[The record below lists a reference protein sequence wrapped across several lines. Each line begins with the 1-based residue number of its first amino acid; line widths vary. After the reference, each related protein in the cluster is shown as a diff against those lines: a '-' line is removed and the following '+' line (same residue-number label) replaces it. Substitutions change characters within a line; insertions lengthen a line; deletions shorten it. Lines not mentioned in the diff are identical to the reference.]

1 MYIYICHEFL
11 IVYEHL
17 YKIFCF
23 GSWIGMSCCS
33 YLDFPLV
40 MLHPQTAVAASNDVT
55 EILVVPV
62 ETELDFSS

>member
-1 MYIYICHEFL
+1 MSIYIRFFALGVGLEL
-11 IVYEHL
+11 
-17 YKIFCF
+17 
-23 GSWIGMSCCS
+23 SCCS

-40 MLHPQTAVAASNDVT
+40 MLHPQTGVAASNDVT